1 MPTIKQLER
10 YAEVLIRVGLNI
22 QPGQPVSIRTPIE
35 AAEFVRMLVA
45 KAYEA
50 GALTVHVDWH
60 DPETGRIRLLQE
72 SEEALVHVPTWIV
85 QKSAELCHDN
95 TAFLHIDAEN
105 PDLLADVDPRRI
117 AMAAKARNVA
127 LKEVNKNFMED
138 RVSWLV
144 CSIPTKAWA
153 MKLFPGEPE
162 DTAVEKLW
170 DTIFKTMR
178 MDETDPVS
186 AWNEHL
192 DRLETRAEFLNDRR
206 FARLSWRAPGT
217 DLTVDLPALHL
228 WMAARSANRL
238 QNGFVAN
245 LPTEEVYTLPKR
257 DGVNGTLRS
266 TMPLSYGGVVIEG
279 LELTFKDG
287 RITDYSAAEGY
298 ETLKELIE
306 TDEGAHYLGE
316 IALVPVDSPISNL
329 NRLFYNTLFDENA
342 SCHVAIGEA
351 YPTCL
356 QGGKAMSE
364 DDLRKNGAN
373 DSATHVD
380 FMIGSAELD
389 IDGHMADGTV
399 VPLFRKGNWVI

>member
-72 SEEALVHVPTWIV
+72 SEEALVHVPTWLV

-105 PDLLADVDPRRI
+105 PDLLADIDPRRI
-117 AMAAKARNVA
+117 AMAAKARNMA

-192 DRLETRAEFLNDRR
+192 DRLETRAAFLNDRR
-206 FARLSWRAPGT
+206 FARLSYQARGT
-217 DLTVDLPALHL
+217 DLTVD
-228 WMAARSANRL
+228 RKS
-238 QNGFVAN
+238 
-245 LPTEEVYTLPKR
+245 
-257 DGVNGTLRS
+257 
-266 TMPLSYGGVVIEG
+266 VV
-279 LELTFKDG
+279 
-287 RITDYSAAEGY
+287 
-298 ETLKELIE
+298 
-306 TDEGAHYLGE
+306 
-316 IALVPVDSPISNL
+316 
-329 NRLFYNTLFDENA
+329 
-342 SCHVAIGEA
+342 
-351 YPTCL
+351 
-356 QGGKAMSE
+356 
-364 DDLRKNGAN
+364 
-373 DSATHVD
+373 
-380 FMIGSAELD
+380 
-389 IDGHMADGTV
+389 
-399 VPLFRKGNWVI
+399 